1 MLDRSV
7 VAVFAAGLLA
17 LTGCRAPDHEAPVA
31 LAAVARDLT
40 TFAAHHQRELDIPG
54 IWVAVLDVDPATGV
68 SHTWSTVVGSGGA
81 VDAVHRVASIGKLHT
96 ATAAMVLAGR
106 GQLDLDAPVTRY
118 LPEFRPHNPFGGD
131 ITLRHLL
138 GHRSGLGREAP
149 VGHYFDPHEPS
160 LAATV
165 ASLNGTVLATAPGS
179 EFRYSNAGLGVVGE
193 VLARVT
199 GQPFEQVVQELVL
212 APLGLCDS
220 DFVAR
225 PDLLR
230 REVRGRMWTY
240 DGRAITTPGFGFG
253 YAPAANLRATLADLL
268 RFASSWLPQAPRRVL
283 APAAQASMWQL
294 PPDQGE
300 GCGLGFF
307 VSTLAGERVV
317 GHDGVVYGSASTLRA
332 MPSQGLVVAVACTL
346 DFATAVAD
354 AVADRA
360 LLALLANR
368 RGERLPAPEFPQRV
382 PRELADSLTGHWLV
396 GADWVDL
403 TVRDGELYYD
413 PDIGVRT
420 RLRLAADGALV
431 SDDPLSLGGRRL
443 RVLPD
448 GHLHDGEA
456 EYVRSD
462 LPPPPAP
469 ADLLPLLGEYGHDHD
484 VLIVYE
490 DHGQL
495 GVLVEWVV
503 RDLPARVRRDRYRF
517 SPGMYGNDWLEFERD
532 GDGRVVAAVVGG
544 ARFLRRPDAAPGGF
558 RVPVQ
563 RPVHE
568 LVQAAATALPPMP
581 AADERASDLV
591 ELAALDATLRFD
603 LKYATADNFVGAAV
617 YPAGA
622 RAMLQR
628 PAAEALVRVQRALS
642 PRGLGLLVF
651 DGYRPWSVT
660 RVFWEATPPALR
672 DFVADPAHGSRHNR
686 GCAVDLTLCDL
697 ATGAPLP
704 MPSDFDEFTERAYP
718 DHPGGTSLQ
727 RYWRET
733 LRRAMAKEGFT
744 VNSHEWWHFDFV
756 DWARYPVGNAPLPGG
771 R

>member
-1 MLDRSV
+1 MFARTAA
-7 VAVFAAGLLA
+7 VAACLFA
-17 LTGCRAPDHEAPVA
+17 LTGCHAPVQEPPAA
-31 LAAVARDLT
+31 LVAVAEDLT
-40 TFAAHHQRELDIPG
+40 SFAARHQRELGIPG
-54 IWVAVLDVDPATGV
+54 VWLAVLDVDPATGA
-68 SHTWSTVVGSGGA
+68 SRTWGTVVGSGGA
-81 VDAVHRVASIGKLHT
+81 LDAVHRVASIGKLHT

-138 GHRSGLGREAP
+138 SHRAGLGREAP
-149 VGHYFDPHEPS
+149 VGHYFDPGEPT

-165 ASLNGTVLATAPGS
+165 ASLNTTTLASAPGS
-179 EFRYSNAGLGVVGE
+179 EYRYSNAGLGVVGE

-199 GQPFEQVVQELVL
+199 GRPFEQVVYELVL
-212 APLGLCDS
+212 APLGLGDS

-225 PDLLR
+225 PDLLA

-240 DGRAITTPGFGFG
+240 DGRSIATPGFAFG
-253 YAPAANLRATLADLL
+253 YAPAANLRATLPDLL
-268 RFASSWLPQAPRRVL
+268 RFAHSWLPQAPRRVL
-283 APAAQASMWQL
+283 GPAALASMWQV
-294 PPDQGE
+294 PADHGD

-332 MPSQGLVVAVACTL
+332 MPGQGLAVAVVCTL

-354 AVADRA
+354 AIAERA

-368 RGERLPAPEFPQRV
+368 RGERLPAPTFPRPV
-382 PRELADSLTGHWLV
+382 GGARADALAGHWLV

-403 TVRDGELYYD
+403 TRRGDELYYD

-420 RLRLAADGALV
+420 RLRLLADGTFV
-431 SDDPLSLGGRRL
+431 SDDPLSLGSRRL

-462 LPPPPAP
+462 LPPPAAP

-503 RDLPARVRRDRYRF
+503 RDLPARVTRDRYRF

-544 ARFLRRPDAAPGGF
+544 ARFVRRPDATPGGF

-563 RPVHE
+563 RPVDE

-581 AADERASDLV
+581 AAGERASDLV

-628 PAAEALVRVQRALS
+628 PAAEALVRVQRALA
-642 PRGLGLLVF
+642 PRGLGLLVY

-660 RVFWEATPPALR
+660 KVFWEATPPPLR

-704 MPSDFDEFTERAYP
+704 MPSDFDEFTPRAYP
-718 DHPGGTSLQ
+718 DYPGGTSLQ

-733 LRRAMAKEGFT
+733 LHRAMTAAGFV
-744 VNSHEWWHFDFV
+744 VNDHEWWHFDFV
-756 DWARYPVGNAPLPGG
+756 DWARYPVGNAPLPVA